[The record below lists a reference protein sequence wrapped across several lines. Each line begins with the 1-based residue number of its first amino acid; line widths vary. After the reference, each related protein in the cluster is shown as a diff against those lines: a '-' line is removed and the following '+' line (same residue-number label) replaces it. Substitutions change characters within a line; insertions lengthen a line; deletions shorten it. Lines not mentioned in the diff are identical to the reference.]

1 MTENAGTIRQAWHSK
16 RARQG
21 TWALAL
27 CAYAL
32 LLCLGSYLRLQEQDF
47 RQTNIIQNTRMLAST
62 VLSTGGESDDILLR
76 VNDLLNVDSVL
87 GVKLLQGGDSPLS
100 VGETQNDFPAHNT
113 TQNVLV
119 QWDDL
124 FEKADVALRLDE
136 NLPYDWLVLRLDGTR
151 LSPAPH
157 WGTLVNWIAAPLIA
171 GLLAVL
177 NLWLWGKMHLR
188 PMQAIQNHLQ
198 EHSGKLASTPLP
210 QELTK
215 GKDHTALLARQ
226 IEAMRVEVSDAK
238 AKSDFQARFLHET
251 PYALLR
257 CSVNRKVLY
266 ANSAAR
272 AQQALFGDD
281 SKEFIAPALSELV
294 RKAFYESKEV
304 FGDIRNKD
312 HIITFRAVPVLDAGY
327 VNLYGEAKRHMDD
340 DI

>member
-1 MTENAGTIRQAWHSK
+1 MTENTGTIKQAWGTK

-27 CAYAL
+27 CTYVL
-32 LLCLGSYLRLQEQDF
+32 LLCLGSYLRLQEQDL
-47 RQTNIIQNTRMLAST
+47 RQNNIIQSARMLAST
-62 VLSTGGESDDILLR
+62 VLSTGGESNDILLR
-76 VNDLLNVDSVL
+76 VSDLLNVNSVL
-87 GVKLLQGGDSPLS
+87 GVRLLQGADSPLS
-100 VGETQNDFPAHNT
+100 VGETQNNFPPQGT
-113 TQNVLV
+113 SQNVLV

-124 FEKADVALRLDE
+124 FEKADIALRLDN
-136 NLPYDWLVLRLDGTR
+136 NLPYDWLVLRLDGAR
-151 LSPAPH
+151 LSPPSH
-157 WGTLVNWIAAPLIA
+157 WGTLLNWVVAPIFAGLIA
-171 GLLAVL
+171 FL

-188 PMQAIQNHLQ
+188 PMQAIQSYLQ

-210 QELTK
+210 QDLTK
-215 GKDHTALLARQ
+215 GEDQVSLLARQ
-226 IEAMRVEVSDAK
+226 IEAMRVEVSEAK

-272 AQQALFGDD
+272 SQQALFGDD
-281 SKEFIAPALSELV
+281 SKEFVAPALSELV